1 MPISLLSPSHREVH
15 YFFITLIIF
24 AFMKQ
29 RTYRVLLNKEP
40 EGGYT
45 AQVPM
50 LPGCITYGENLDEA
64 IVNVKEA
71 IEVYIESLHAHN
83 EPVPTEE
90 NTFEYSIS
98 VSA

>member
-1 MPISLLSPSHREVH
+1 
-15 YFFITLIIF
+15 
-24 AFMKQ
+24 MKQ
-29 RTYRVLLNKEP
+29 NTYRVLLNKEP

-45 AQVPM
+45 AQVPT
-50 LPGCITYGENLDEA
+50 LPGCITYGEDMDEA

-71 IEVYIESLHAHN
+71 IELYIESLHAHN